1 MTNPDIDPVPSE
13 VGEAKLIT
21 PYPHTTPYGSQIF
34 SQYHL
39 KRVGGGTFGLKTPR
53 QSSEAIVPKFR
64 TANLAEANLH
74 GADLKQAN
82 LTGADLKEANLSDA
96 DLSGARRPT
105 VTPALKALRENDHL
119 RRRPDGTWLLPNPKA
134 GCLSLEDRID
144 ELKISARPEAITP
157 AHSAQA
163 LAGPVTAAS
172 RS

>member
-1 MTNPDIDPVPSE
+1 MRTPDPVPSE

-82 LTGADLKEANLSDA
+82 LTGADLKQANLRDA
-96 DLSGARRPT
+96 DLSEADLRRADLREGQPQRGQFRVGGPQVGNARRGEPYAYA
-105 VTPALKALRENDHL
+105 PPLGKPR
-119 RRRPDGTWLLPNPKA
+119 
-134 GCLSLEDRID
+134 
-144 ELKISARPEAITP
+144 
-157 AHSAQA
+157 
-163 LAGPVTAAS
+163 
-172 RS
+172 